1 MDNATSFNRKSGVQ
15 RFLSKLFT
23 NRTKRQTRSKTGN
36 AVVFFFIAIL
46 AVFSAVPLVLSIG
59 MSFKPLNELYM
70 FPPKLMPVVPSF
82 DSYRTL
88 LNLMTSTWIPF
99 TRYFFNTIF
108 ITIVGT
114 IGHVLVA
121 SAAAYPLAKGHFRGR
136 NIINTAVMFSLMFV
150 TTINDIANY
159 LIISVLG
166 WTDTYAA
173 IIVPMLGA
181 PLGLFI
187 MRNYISAAIPDSLL
201 ESAKLDGC
209 NEMQS
214 YFKIVMPLIRPAWLT
229 VGILMFQQTWSQ
241 PHTLYIY
248 SEKYK
253 TLPYA
258 ISQITSGSLIKAG
271 AAQAGAVLMLL
282 VPAVIFIISQTKIV
296 NAMATSG
303 IKE

>member
-1 MDNATSFNRKSGVQ
+1 MAIATSPDARRDRR
-15 RFLSKLFT
+15 RFWRRVFS
-23 NRTKRQTRSKTGN
+23 NRTKRQTRSKAGN
-36 AVVFFFIAIL
+36 ALTFLFIAIL
-46 AVFSAVPLVLSIG
+46 AVFCAIPLVLSVG

-70 FPPKLMPVVPSF
+70 YPPRLLPVAPSV

-88 LNLMTSTWIPF
+88 FGLMTSTWVPF
-99 TRYFFNTIF
+99 TRYFFNTIV

-114 IGHVLVA
+114 VGHVMVA

-136 NIINTAVMFSLMFV
+136 GIINTMVMFSLMFV

-159 LIISVLG
+159 LIISGLG

-173 IIVPMLGA
+173 ILVPMLGA

-201 ESAKLDGC
+201 ESARLDGC
-209 NEMQS
+209 NEVQT
-214 YFKIVMPLIRPAWLT
+214 YGHIVMPLVKPAWLT
-229 VGILMFQQTWSQ
+229 VGILMFQQTWGQS
-241 PHTLYIY
+241 HTLYLF
-248 SEKYK
+248 SEKLK

-258 ISQITSGSLIKAG
+258 LAQITSGSLIKQG
-271 AAQAGAVLMLL
+271 AAQAGSTLMLI
-282 VPAVIFIISQTKIV
+282 VPATVFILSQTNIV

-303 IKE
+303 MKE